1 MSQDN
6 ETDGVTNSIITIAD
20 DELVTDVVD
29 VTENNNDNKSNN
41 TSNAKEVD
49 ESTVSTTE
57 NKGTDEQEEIINQ
70 WFKLSKQKLTPDD
83 PMVTMLMVFDDLL
96 IKNANRENSNWNQT
110 LLALDQKRNDLNKT
124 ISKLNGHK
132 EEIIIELDA
141 VNRRNISAFASSV
154 ENEVNENSKQI
165 NQLRQL
171 SFFLMGVLCIN
182 LILLVGMF
190 LKLN

>member
-1 MSQDN
+1 M
-6 ETDGVTNSIITIAD
+6 
-20 DELVTDVVD
+20 VTDVVD